1 MHRYEEANGDRL
13 LEECERAV
21 RDLEKQLAQLDSDIS
36 DLQQDIANLRNDLA
50 SSDQRAQNIDNNILY
65 RNAERQIEQL
75 RVEIE
80 AIDLEEAARA
90 KSQFDT
96 KYKKA
101 ERERTENYAK
111 ASLVEVSAPAHG

>member
-1 MHRYEEANGDRL
+1 M
-13 LEECERAV
+13 
-21 RDLEKQLAQLDSDIS
+21 EKQIAELDSDIS

-65 RNAERQIEQL
+65 RQAERQIDQL
-75 RVEIE
+75 QVEIE
-80 AIDLEEAARA
+80 SIDLEEAARA

-96 KYKKA
+96 KYKRA

-111 ASLVEVSAPAHG
+111 VSIYVPGFVRF

>member
-1 MHRYEEANGDRL
+1 M
-13 LEECERAV
+13 
-21 RDLEKQLAQLDSDIS
+21 EKQLAQLDSDIS

-65 RNAERQIEQL
+65 RKAERQIGQL
-75 RVEIE
+75 KVEID

-111 ASLVEVSAPAHG
+111 VSLVGVHVCVRV